1 MFLPSMAKAEKTSIN
16 GKMNIALIG
25 VGGIGSLT
33 ISTLKKCPEA
43 RISALCD
50 VDDTRIAGGAKEYP
64 NAPKFRDF
72 RRMLDKMDKEIDG
85 VAISTPDHMHF
96 PIAAWALKAGK
107 HVFCQKP
114 LVRTVWEARKLRE
127 IASKSGLITQMGN
140 QGHTNDGWRVIK
152 EWYDAGIIGKI
163 EEIHCWTN
171 RPVWPQGFSKRP
183 PEEAVP
189 ASLDYK
195 LWLGVA
201 PQAPYSPRSTHFNW
215 RGYRDY
221 GTGAGGDMACHILDA
236 SYSAFELGLPYRISG
251 EATEYTDI
259 SWPKQT
265 TAHLEFRNPRGVKGK
280 IMLNWY
286 DGGRKPKNVKKGRP
300 ELYRRSQNLQ
310 RHADSRDK
318 RNSFHNR
325 IRRQSHNIPARKN
338 GGDEAFRRV
347 ARPFGAPFKI
357 SVESSGGM
365 GKGLLRQQT
374 APGKL

>member
-1 MFLPSMAKAEKTSIN
+1 
-16 GKMNIALIG
+16 
-25 VGGIGSLT
+25 
-33 ISTLKKCPEA
+33 
-43 RISALCD
+43 
-50 VDDTRIAGGAKEYP
+50 
-64 NAPKFRDF
+64 
-72 RRMLDKMDKEIDG
+72 
-85 VAISTPDHMHF
+85 
-96 PIAAWALKAGK
+96 
-107 HVFCQKP
+107 
-114 LVRTVWEARKLRE
+114 
-127 IASKSGLITQMGN
+127 MGN

-286 DGGRKPKNVKKGRP
+286 DGGRKPKNVKRVDQSFIDDPKTSNGTLIVGTKETVFTTEYGGNPIIFPRERMVEMKRSGALP
-300 ELYRRSQNLQ
+300 APSVPRSKYPWNPQAEWVKACFDNKQPPANFDYASEFTELS
-310 RHADSRDK
+310 
-318 RNSFHNR
+318 
-325 IRRQSHNIPARKN
+325 
-338 GGDEAFRRV
+338 
-347 ARPFGAPFKI
+347 
-357 SVESSGGM
+357 
-365 GKGLLRQQT
+365 LLMLV
-374 APGKL
+374 PIFEKGKLIYDAEKMAFPRRESANKYLSSLYEYNKEFMI